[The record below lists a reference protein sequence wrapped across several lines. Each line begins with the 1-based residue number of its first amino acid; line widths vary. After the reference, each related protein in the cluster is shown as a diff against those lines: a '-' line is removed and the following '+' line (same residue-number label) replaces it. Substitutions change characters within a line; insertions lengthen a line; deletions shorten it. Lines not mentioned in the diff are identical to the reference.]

1 MNKKTPSRKRAP
13 KQAKPDNKHK
23 RKRHQFIA
31 AWVRSPM
38 GMGALLPS
46 SRRLARAMVAE
57 IDTSNP
63 GVIIE
68 LGAGTGV
75 MTHALLEAGIPPER
89 LLVIERDPKLHEL
102 LVAQFPNL
110 TVLCEDAA
118 NLQKLLIS
126 QNVTKVCA
134 ILSSIPFLTIPK
146 PVGKAIQEQMAK
158 VIGKDGLVVQFT
170 YGIKSPIS
178 KKQLENCGMHA
189 KRTKMVM
196 TNVPPAHVWVYRQ
209 I

>member
-1 MNKKTPSRKRAP
+1 MNKKTTSRKRAP
-13 KQAKPDNKHK
+13 KQVEPKNRHK

-31 AWVRSPM
+31 AWVRSPK

-46 SRRLARAMVAE
+46 SRRLAKAMVAE
-57 IDTSNP
+57 IDFNKT
-63 GVIIE
+63 GAIIE

-75 MTHALLEAGIPPER
+75 MTHALLEAGVSPDR
-89 LLVIERDPKLHEL
+89 LLVIERDPKLHDL
-102 LVAQFPNL
+102 LVSQFPNL

-118 NLQKLLIS
+118 NIHKLLDSHNIK
-126 QNVTKVCA
+126 KVCA

-158 VIGKDGLVVQFT
+158 VIDKDGLVVQFT

-178 KKQLENCGMHA
+178 KKQLESMGMYA
-189 KRTKMVM
+189 KRTKTIM
-196 TNVPPAHVWVYRQ
+196 TNVPPAHVWVYRK

>member
-1 MNKKTPSRKRAP
+1 MNKKIPSRKRAP
-13 KQAKPDNKHK
+13 KKAQPNNRHK
-23 RKRHQFIA
+23 RKRHHFIA

-46 SRRLARAMVAE
+46 SRRLAKAMVAE
-57 IDTSNP
+57 IDTDKS
-63 GVIIE
+63 GAIIE

-89 LLVIERDPKLHEL
+89 LLVIERDPKLHAT
-102 LVAQFPNL
+102 LVTQFPDL
-110 TVLCEDAA
+110 TVLCEDAV
-118 NLQKLLIS
+118 NLQELLTTHKI
-126 QNVTKVCA
+126 TKVCA

-146 PVGKAIQEQMAK
+146 PVGKAIQEQMAR
-158 VIGKDGLVVQFT
+158 VIDKDGLVVQFT

-178 KKQLENCGMHA
+178 KKQLESCGMYA

-196 TNVPPAHVWVYRQ
+196 TNVPPAHVWVFRK